1 MFIYMLKKNTNL
13 QRLRNWLTFGAEQFP
28 RWCCHPKLLNSFSE
42 RRTKL
47 ENYRVSCGGCIKS
60 LTLCQRPGNL
70 WGFAWVTNA
79 LFSNTQWN
87 GNLARMPFADRSIH
101 TLEHPLGTPRVG
113 DGDQSVG
120 KQELGQSGRQGTTR
134 PPLCYHSWEQASQVM
149 HTEPAWELTPG
160 PFQPETGC
168 HSDSYQANQKGKLR
182 CPSFFFWRDKG

>member
-42 RRTKL
+42 KRTKL

-79 LFSNTQWN
+79 LFSNPQWN

-113 DGDQSVG
+113 EGEVIVLSSYLEIRAWG
-120 KQELGQSGRQGTTR
+120 SRSWGRVAVREPRGH
-134 PPLCYHSWEQASQVM
+134 LCVTIPGSK
-149 HTEPAWELTPG
+149 PA
-160 PFQPETGC
+160 
-168 HSDSYQANQKGKLR
+168 K
-182 CPSFFFWRDKG
+182 